1 MKKSIALILM
11 IILIILP
18 LKAHAEESLEIAS
31 WQVTSQ
37 LLENGDLEITED
49 ITYNFNDE
57 FNGIYRDININAT
70 DGIEKFSVTEVTFGD
85 PIEYLNDQDA
95 KVGDAHVYS
104 HSMEGSTNRYMIY
117 SPSKDV
123 QKVFR
128 FSYVIKNV
136 AVIHED
142 TGELY
147 FKYLGD
153 ENETLIHNFIAS
165 LALPQIDRES
175 VKIFAHGPL
184 NGNINFTED
193 NLIRLEVTNVPS
205 RTFIEARVLYPLD
218 YTPFATRLGN
228 SNIDNILNE
237 EASFLEE
244 IEQEAIRRENRK
256 SIFNNISIA
265 ISAVGAAIAGIF
277 LTSILK
283 NKRPSDFEGLYPEDI
298 SPAEL
303 NLFMTGYI
311 DNRGLLSTLFD
322 LARREY
328 IEIDELNKDERS
340 FSKKDLKNKDYEFI
354 RTRKNDGGL
363 LEHERYLIDW
373 LFNEVGNGSRV
384 STYDIDT
391 SRKKEPMNFNKSQ
404 SQWFKLVKD
413 QLKAREYSDPKT
425 TKTGIMLILISISL
439 IIISIVSIVFNGLYG
454 LLGLGISILIF
465 TLGTILAAR
474 KSDKGYIQH
483 KLWKDFEKE
492 FENYSEYD
500 IGIPKD
506 KVLIY
511 AVALGFSMKDLD
523 KNRAAYGTDYYPMYW
538 GFWYFNSLN
547 RKGGS
552 DFEDRLNHSFYGSSS
567 TSSPTSTNFG
577 GGGGF
582 SGGGGGGA
590 GGGGSGGF

>member
-1 MKKSIALILM
+1 MKKSIALILILLLV
-11 IILIILP
+11 IIPINV
-18 LKAHAEESLEIAS
+18 HGEESLEIS
-31 WQVTSQ
+31 NWQVTSQ
-37 LLENGDLEITED
+37 LLENGDLQITED

-57 FNGIYRDININAT
+57 FNGIYRDINLDGT
-70 DGIEKFSVTEVTFGD
+70 DGIKDFSVTEVTFGD
-85 PIEYLNDQDA
+85 PIEYLNNQDA
-95 KVGDAHVYS
+95 KIGDAHVYS
-104 HSMEGSTNRYMIY
+104 HNMDGNTIRYMIY

-123 QKVFR
+123 QKIFS
-128 FSYVIKNV
+128 FSYLIKNV
-136 AVIHED
+136 AVIHKD

-153 ENETLIHNFIAS
+153 ENETPIHNFIAS
-165 LALPQIDRES
+165 LALPQMDNDL

-184 NGNINFTED
+184 NGTINFTED

-218 YTPFATRLGN
+218 YTPLATRLGD
-228 SNIDNILNE
+228 SNIDTILDE

-244 IEQEAIRRENRK
+244 IEQEVIRRENTK
-256 SIFNNISIA
+256 SLFNKVSLA
-265 ISAVGAAIAGIF
+265 ISAVGAAIAGVF
-277 LTSILK
+277 LSLILK
-283 NKRPSDFEGLYPEDI
+283 NRRTTDYEGLYPEEI

-303 NLFMTGYI
+303 NLFMTGYA

-328 IEIDELNKDERS
+328 IEIGELNKDERS
-340 FSKKDLKNKDYEFI
+340 FSKKDLKNKDYEFL
-354 RTRKNDGGL
+354 RTRKNDGDL
-363 LEHERYLIDW
+363 LEHERYLMNW
-373 LFNEVGNGSRV
+373 LFNEVGTGTRV
-384 STYDIDT
+384 STYDIDR
-391 SRKKEPMNFNKSQ
+391 SRKKELMNFNKSQ
-404 SQWFKLVKD
+404 SDWSKLVKD
-413 QLKAREYSDPKT
+413 QLKTREYSDSKT
-425 TKTGIMLILISISL
+425 TRIGIILILISIPL
-439 IIISIVSIVFNGLYG
+439 IIISVMSIVFNGLYG
-454 LLGLGISILIF
+454 LLGLAISVIIFVLGI
-465 TLGTILAAR
+465 ILAAR

-483 KLWKDFEKE
+483 KLWKDFQKE

-500 IGIPKD
+500 IGVPKD

-523 KNRAAYGTDYYPMYW
+523 KDRRAYGTDYYPMYW

-567 TSSPTSTNFG
+567 TTSSTSTNFG